1 MLQDYFSP
9 FNVSYVCFLMPS
21 PSSFFKLSVDE
32 LYIETQHRQ
41 FSGPDNITVSVWEES
56 SFSTPVGFLR
66 PRNPFSC
73 SKAVVTVSI
82 FKHFI
87 CLQSSRCPCVVV
99 VFIYCGEGIMDAF
112 DEALLAHRDKTHPE
126 ITKHLLSGKFL

>member
-1 MLQDYFSP
+1 MFVFSCRRRSRFLNSLLTSFTSKHNIDNFLALIILML
-9 FNVSYVCFLMPS
+9 
-21 PSSFFKLSVDE
+21 
-32 LYIETQHRQ
+32 
-41 FSGPDNITVSVWEES
+41 SVWEES

-73 SKAVVTVSI
+73 SKVVVTVSI
-82 FKHFI
+82 VKHCI

-112 DEALLAHRDKTHPE
+112 DEALLAHGDKIHPE